1 MCPLLFIVT
10 IPERLKIAVAEK
22 IIQSQWE
29 RYADIFQ
36 LPDSVKDEI
45 VECHDR
51 STRRSYEV
59 VVAFEEI
66 THREFPRKPFEAALR
81 EVFRSCQIEHESIFR
96 DVHTSPPP
104 NLSKSL
110 ASILLLY

>member
-1 MCPLLFIVT
+1 MRSLLLTVT
-10 IPERLKIAVAEK
+10 LLERLKIAVAEK
-22 IIQSQWE
+22 IIKSQWE
-29 RYADIFQ
+29 HYANIFK

-66 THREFPRKPFEAALR
+66 THREFPRKPFETALR
-81 EVFRSCQIEHESIFR
+81 EVFKSCQIEHESIFR
-96 DVHTSPPP
+96 DVHASSLP

-110 ASILLLY
+110 AVL